1 MTANGDELAVVG
13 AIHGL
18 SLDIAR
24 RLDAMVFTL
33 DSFASV
39 LESATISLEAIN
51 LNMAT
56 LTSRL
61 SDIQRAID
69 DAALQMGSK

>member
-1 MTANGDELAVVG
+1 
-13 AIHGL
+13 
-18 SLDIAR
+18 
-24 RLDAMVFTL
+24 MVFTL